1 MGVSSTPRQPPVTP
15 GAGAE
20 GGGCGLPGCPH
31 PPQGTRSPSPAQG
44 DSSWHSRAIRMQ
56 SGRSCQAH
64 LSPLPAAF
72 LGASSSPQ
80 GPGRQLPPQVSPS
93 PAPKLPKRMGR
104 AQGGSIPCPRT
115 GLEDPTPV
123 SDCSTE
129 QGAGTGTPGALPAP
143 PRSHPK
149 LPAGSTLAP
158 QRFLPAMWSIPASS
172 QPRTPL
178 AAASQPLARPQQD
191 RSARPP
197 CARCISKTSHA
208 RNPARQGSSSTGLW
222 TSVVTRLATLRLY
235 FPHALQMI
243 FLGPP
248 GRELCW

>member
-1 MGVSSTPRQPPVTP
+1 
-15 GAGAE
+15 
-20 GGGCGLPGCPH
+20 
-31 PPQGTRSPSPAQG
+31 
-44 DSSWHSRAIRMQ
+44 MQ

-64 LSPLPAAF
+64 LSPLPAAS
-72 LGASSSPQ
+72 LSASSSPPRA
-80 GPGRQLPPQVSPS
+80 GCQLPPQVSPS

-115 GLEDPTPV
+115 GLEDLTPV

-129 QGAGTGTPGALPAP
+129 RGEEGAGTGTPGTPPVP
-143 PRSHPK
+143 PRSPPQAPSRQHPRS
-149 LPAGSTLAP
+149 PAISAGHV
-158 QRFLPAMWSIPASS
+158 WSIPASS

-178 AAASQPLARPQQD
+178 AAASQPLARPQD

-197 CARCISKTSHA
+197 CARCISKTSRA

-243 FLGPP
+243 FPRPP